1 MTDRETAEAIE
12 AAATRWMWR
21 LDREGRSPQ
30 FDADLEAWLAGD
42 PRRRGA
48 FLKAEAVWTLLDQT
62 RGHPLP
68 TPLAS
73 RRRPPSAVRRALL
86 FGGGAL
92 AASTVGAGV
101 FLWRADRYQTDV
113 GEVRRV
119 PLKDG
124 SVVSINT
131 ASSLEVSLHA
141 SQRTVRLAKG
151 EAWFQVASDARR
163 PFVVEAGSIRV
174 RAVGTA
180 FSVRRRSAGVD
191 VLVTEGVV
199 EAWAEGRP
207 RAPIRLEAGDKAFL
221 DENAIT
227 RTASAASSEIDRK
240 LEWRFGKIDL
250 AGETLGDAVA
260 DFNRYNAR
268 KLVIAD
274 PRLADER
281 LYGIFDMDD
290 PAAFAAAVQVSLGV
304 GVQAG
309 SSRIVIGR
317 ERAS

>member
-12 AAATRWMWR
+12 AVATRWMWR
-21 LDREGRSPQ
+21 LDREGRSPE

-48 FLKAEAVWTLLDQT
+48 FLKAEAVWALLDQT

-68 TPLAS
+68 LPLAS
-73 RRRPPSAVRRALL
+73 RRQTPSTARRALL

-92 AASTVGAGV
+92 AASMVGAGV
-101 FLWRADRYQTDV
+101 FLARPDRYQTGV

-124 SVVSINT
+124 SVASINT
-131 ASSLEVSLHA
+131 ASTLEVSLRA
-141 SQRTVRLAKG
+141 SQRTVRLGQG

-163 PFVVEAGSIRV
+163 PFVVEAGAIRV

-180 FSVRRRSAGVD
+180 FSVRRRANGAD

-207 RAPIRLEAGDKAFL
+207 RSPIRLAAGDKAFL
-221 DENAIT
+221 DDNAAI
-227 RTASAASSEIDRK
+227 RRVSVASSEIDRK

-250 AGETLGDAVA
+250 AGETLGEAVM
-260 DFNRYNAR
+260 DFNRHNAR

-274 PRLADER
+274 PRLAEER
-281 LYGIFDMDD
+281 LYGIFYLDD
-290 PAAFAAAVQVSLGV
+290 PAAFAAAVQVSLGARV
-304 GVQAG
+304 EAEGN
-309 SSRIVIGR
+309 RIVIGR